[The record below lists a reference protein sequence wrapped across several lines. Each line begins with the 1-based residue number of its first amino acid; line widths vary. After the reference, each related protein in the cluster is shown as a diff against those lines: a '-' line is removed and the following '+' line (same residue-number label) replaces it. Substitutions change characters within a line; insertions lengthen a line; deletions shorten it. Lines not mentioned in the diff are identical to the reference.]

1 MSKLSLQGFKELL
14 VKFDRRVGGRTAYL
28 EAAILLLAVTAGF
41 IIRILPSRWG
51 FLLSEFDPWWHFK
64 VAETIVERGW
74 AGFFEFPKIVVT
86 KSWYPTG
93 IQIGKVFYPGV
104 SFTLAF
110 IYLSLSSLGIHV
122 NMLELASLLPPIYGM
137 LAIVVTFLLAR
148 YVIGTKGALA
158 SALLL
163 AVSAANISRTHLGWF
178 DDEALSIPLMHGAYV
193 AFIAAIDEKR
203 SIRGSLLYGLLSGL
217 LLGYMS
223 ASWGAHKFPLML
235 IPLFAGVL
243 TFIGRYSRRL
253 LIAYTATVIT
263 YTLIAINVPKLGVSY
278 LREITMISGF
288 AVLGYL
294 IFTEICHR
302 YLGPE
307 NRVLAVRGGA
317 VAAALVLATLTTLGA
332 VGIPGLK
339 FFSVLAP
346 WLRGALPIV
355 QSVAENQTAT
365 WATIFQDFGPT
376 IFLVPFGI
384 YLLLKK
390 RSDGAIFLLLYA
402 LLSLYFASSLVR
414 LALPV
419 SPLVAILAG
428 YSLSYMLETGS
439 RAIVARGV
447 RRRAEHSPAIIVVPL
462 VLMIM
467 VSIYY
472 MPQGL
477 GNPIPLSSIDLSYV
491 PATIMT
497 SSLPTKSPINDWART
512 VEWMRNNLPDN
523 SVIAAWWDYGN
534 WISIVGNKTSIIDNT
549 TIDSRR
555 IAKIGYAF
563 LSPENVSY
571 RIFKEMGATHV
582 LIFVTHRPPY
592 GEYPGQLLYYGDES
606 KWYWMLKIANQEAA
620 SLGYPP
626 IDEDGLLGPGGDP
639 TNPTEKFW
647 TETTIGQLIP
657 FKPQTVT
664 VGGSLTYAD
673 VYQEPR
679 LTHYRLVYSSSP
691 PYYSIAYVY
700 IYEIVD

>member
-1 MSKLSLQGFKELL
+1 
-14 VKFDRRVGGRTAYL
+14 
-28 EAAILLLAVTAGF
+28 
-41 IIRILPSRWG
+41 
-51 FLLSEFDPWWHFK
+51 
-64 VAETIVERGW
+64 
-74 AGFFEFPKIVVT
+74 
-86 KSWYPTG
+86 
-93 IQIGKVFYPGV
+93 
-104 SFTLAF
+104 
-110 IYLSLSSLGIHV
+110 
-122 NMLELASLLPPIYGM
+122 M
-137 LAIVVTFLLAR
+137 LAIIVTFLLAR

-203 SIRGSLLYGLLSGL
+203 SLKGSLLYGLLSGL

-235 IPLFAGVL
+235 VPLFAGVL

-253 LIAYTATVIT
+253 LAAYTATVIT
-263 YTLIAINVPKLGVSY
+263 YTLIAINVPKLGISY
-278 LREITMISGF
+278 LKEITMISGL

-294 IFTEICHR
+294 VFTEICHR
-302 YLGPE
+302 YLSTE
-307 NRVLAVRGGA
+307 NRVLVTRGGA
-317 VAAALVLATLTTLGA
+317 VLAALVLIVLTTLGT

-365 WATIFQDFGPT
+365 WATIFQDFGLT

-384 YLLLKK
+384 YLLIKK
-390 RSDGAIFLLLYA
+390 RSDGAIFLLIYA

-439 RAIVARGV
+439 RAIATRGV
-447 RRRAEHSPAIIVVPL
+447 RKRVEQSPAIIVVPL

-467 VSIYY
+467 ISIYY

-497 SSLPTKSPINDWART
+497 SSLPTKSPINDWARA
-512 VEWMRNNLPDN
+512 VEWMRNNLPDDA
-523 SVIAAWWDYGN
+523 VIAAWWDYGN

-549 TIDSRR
+549 TIDSKRVAR
-555 IAKIGYAF
+555 IGYAF

-626 IDEDGLLGPGGDP
+626 IDENSLLGPGGDP

-647 TETTIGQLIP
+647 TDTTIGQMIP

-664 VGGSLTYAD
+664 VGGSITQAH
-673 VYQEPR
+673 VYQEPK

-691 PYYSIAYVY
+691 PYNSIAYVY

>member
-1 MSKLSLQGFKELL
+1 MSRISLLGLKESFIRLD
-14 VKFDRRVGGRTAYL
+14 KRIGGRLGYL
-28 EAAILLLAVTAGF
+28 EITILLIAVSVGF
-41 IIRILPSRWG
+41 FIRILPSRWG

-74 AGFFEFPKIVVT
+74 AGFFEFPRIVIT

-110 IYLSLSSLGIHV
+110 IYLSLSSLGFHV
-122 NMLELASLLPPIYGM
+122 NMLELASLLPPIYGA

-148 YVIGTKGALA
+148 HVIGTKGALA

-178 DDEALSIPLMHGAYV
+178 DDEALSIPLMHGAYLSYLV
-193 AFIAAIDEKR
+193 AIDNKR
-203 SIRGSLLYGLLSGL
+203 SLKGALFYGLLSGF

-235 IPLFAGVL
+235 VPLFTGIL
-243 TFIGRYSRRL
+243 TFIGRYTRRL
-253 LIAYTATVIT
+253 LVAYIATVIT
-263 YTLIAINVPKLGVSY
+263 YTLIAINVPKLGYSY
-278 LREITMISGF
+278 LGEITMISGI
-288 AVLGYL
+288 VILGYL
-294 IFTEICHR
+294 IFTEFCNR
-302 YLGPE
+302 YLSPD
-307 NRVLAVRGGA
+307 NRILAVRGGA
-317 VAAALVLATLTTLGA
+317 VLAVVFILIMTALGNI
-332 VGIPGLK
+332 GIPGLK

-346 WLRGALPIV
+346 WLRGELPIV

-376 IFLVPFGI
+376 IILVPFGI
-384 YLLLKK
+384 YLLIKK
-390 RSDGAIFLLLYA
+390 KSDGAIFLLIYA

-428 YSLSYMLETGS
+428 YSLSTMFESGS
-439 RAIVARGV
+439 RMLVVRGV
-447 RRRAEHSPAIIVVPL
+447 KRRAGPSSAIIVVPII
-462 VLMIM
+462 LMIII
-467 VSIYY
+467 SIYY

-491 PATIMT
+491 PATILT
-497 SSLPTKSPINDWART
+497 SSLPTKSPINDWARA

-523 SVIAAWWDYGN
+523 AVVAAWWDYGN

-549 TIDSRR
+549 TIDSKR

-563 LSPENVSY
+563 MSPENVSY

-592 GEYPGQLLYYGDES
+592 GEYPGQFLYYGDES
-606 KWYWMLKIANQEAA
+606 KWYWMLKIANQEASA
-620 SLGYPP
+620 LGYPS
-626 IDEDGLLGPGGDP
+626 IDENSLLGPGGDP

-647 TETTIGQLIP
+647 TDTTLGQLIP
-657 FKPQTVT
+657 FKPQSVT
-664 VGGSLTYAD
+664 IGTSLTYAH
-673 VYQEPR
+673 VYEEPK
-679 LTHYRLVYSSSP
+679 LTHYKLVYSSSS
-691 PYYSIAYVY
+691 PYSSIAYVY
-700 IYEIVD
+700 IYEIID